1 MADSSKA
8 PWPTEL
14 RLKPGG
20 KALVVT
26 FNSGETFEFTAEFL
40 RVESPSAEVQGH
52 SREQRQWIGGKKD
65 VAIREIKPV
74 GNYAARL
81 VFSDGHA
88 TGIFPWATLY
98 RYGREHDTIWQAYLS
113 GLAKLG
119 LKREA

>member
-1 MADSSKA
+1 MAEPNKA

-20 KALVVT
+20 NVLAVT
-26 FNSGETFEFTAEFL
+26 YNNGESFELDAEYL

-52 SREQRQWIGGKKD
+52 SPTQRQWVGGKKD
-65 VAIREIKPV
+65 VTIREIKPV

-88 TGIFPWATLY
+88 TGIYSWSELL
-98 RYGREHDTIWQAYLS
+98 RLGRERETLWPAYLS
-113 GLAKLG
+113 KLAELG